1 MIIYWVWIFF
11 CIKTSSYLIEIMSY
25 QINNVCLRIGK
36 AELLNKNTVKLY
48 YSEVLGINGC
58 TSLYP

>member
-1 MIIYWVWIFF
+1 
-11 CIKTSSYLIEIMSY
+11 MSY

-48 YSEVLGINGC
+48 YSEVLRINGC
-58 TSLYP
+58 TSLYPYFVIINITNS